1 MPTLKDVAS
10 EAKVSLATASLAMR
24 GKPGVTSAT
33 AQKVRSAA
41 KRIGYQ
47 LNASARSLRSGRSG
61 ILVLIVPRLSIPF
74 YNHVAEAVAYEMEKA
89 GMQAMI
95 QQSDLFAEHERETV
109 GRIASTIADGII
121 YNSTRLDD
129 ESITA
134 LTDQRPVVMIENFA
148 EPRTLDTVNTPS
160 QEGMNAAVNHLVDVG
175 CSRIGVL
182 GRSPE
187 DTGRASQLS
196 SISKRTRYDAALA
209 AIAHAGQDL
218 ETAAWPDPV
227 SWSIED
233 GRKAALEL
241 ARQGLPYDGLVCM
254 NDMMALG
261 VLRGFHE
268 AGVKVPRDVA
278 VIGFDG
284 IQEGAYNTPTL
295 STIAVDYRGLAQAS
309 VSLMM
314 RRLDQPDDKFMPQS
328 IRVGYELIK
337 RESTAR

>member
-1 MPTLKDVAS
+1 M
-10 EAKVSLATASLAMR
+10 
-24 GKPGVTSAT
+24 
-33 AQKVRSAA
+33 
-41 KRIGYQ
+41 
-47 LNASARSLRSGRSG
+47 
-61 ILVLIVPRLSIPF
+61 LIVPRLSIPF

-129 ESITA
+129 AAITS
-134 LTDQRPVVMIENFA
+134 LTNHRPVVMIENFA
-148 EPRTLDTVNTPS
+148 EQRTLDTVNTPS
-160 QEGMNAAVNHLVDVG
+160 QEGMNAAVNHLIDVG
-175 CSRIGVL
+175 CKRIGVL

-187 DTGRASQLS
+187 NTGHVLQLS
-196 SISKRTRYDAALA
+196 NIGKQTRYDAALT
-209 AIAHAGQDL
+209 AIARAGQDP
-218 ETAAWPDPV
+218 EEAAWPNPV
-227 SWSIED
+227 FWSVEN
-233 GRKAALEL
+233 GRKAALEM

-268 AGVKVPRDVA
+268 AGVKVPEDVA

-284 IQEGAYNTPTL
+284 IQEGTYSTPTL

-309 VSLMM
+309 VSLLM
-314 RRLDQPDDKFMPQS
+314 RRLDQPDNKFMPQS
-328 IRVGYELIK
+328 ISVGYELIK